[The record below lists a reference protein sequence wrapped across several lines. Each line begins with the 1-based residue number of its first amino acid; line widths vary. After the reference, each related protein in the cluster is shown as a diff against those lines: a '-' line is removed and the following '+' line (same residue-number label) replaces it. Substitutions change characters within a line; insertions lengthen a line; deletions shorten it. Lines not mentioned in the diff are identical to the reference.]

1 MIVAGVDVGSTATK
15 AALLDENRKVIAT
28 ALTETGAN
36 VVRAAERAFKKALET
51 AGLEEWEVGYTVG
64 TGYGRYKVPFGNAQI
79 TEITCHAKGASALF
93 PGTRTILDIGGQ
105 DTQAIRISE
114 RGEVLDFCMNDKC
127 AAGTGRFLSASAD
140 VLELTLD
147 EIGPVSLRAPKILK
161 ITNVC
166 TVFVEA
172 EIMNQLARGSAVE
185 EILAGVHASIAGRSI
200 GLLRRVGL
208 EDEITFTG
216 GVSRNIG
223 MVAAL
228 ETRLA
233 RKLNVHKDAQFIGA
247 IGASLF
253 ALERAAHGD
262 GASHGDGKTQG
273 SAAEGAPA
281 GRGGAAPAATGGA
294 A

>member
-15 AALLDENRKVIAT
+15 AVLVDDNGGVVARALND
-28 ALTETGAN
+28 TGAN
-36 VVRAAERAFKKALET
+36 VVRAAERAFRLALAA
-51 AGLEEWEVGYTVG
+51 AGLEEWDIGYTVG

-79 TEITCHAKGASALF
+79 TEISCHARGAIALF

-105 DTQAIRISE
+105 DTKAIRVNE

-127 AAGTGRFLSASAD
+127 AAGTGRFLSAAAD
-140 VLELTLD
+140 VMELPLD
-147 EIGPVSLRAPKILK
+147 DIGPVSLRAPKALK

-172 EIMNQLARGSAVE
+172 EIMNQLARGATVE

-200 GLLRRVGL
+200 GLMRRVGL

-216 GVSRNIG
+216 GVSRNSG

-228 ETRLA
+228 EGRLG
-233 RKLNVHKDAQFIGA
+233 RRLNVHTDAQFNGA
-247 IGASLF
+247 IGAALF
-253 ALERAAHGD
+253 ALERATHAHGD
-262 GASHGDGKTQG
+262 AAAAGAGTAQ
-273 SAAEGAPA
+273 
-281 GRGGAAPAATGGA
+281 GAAPAPGGA